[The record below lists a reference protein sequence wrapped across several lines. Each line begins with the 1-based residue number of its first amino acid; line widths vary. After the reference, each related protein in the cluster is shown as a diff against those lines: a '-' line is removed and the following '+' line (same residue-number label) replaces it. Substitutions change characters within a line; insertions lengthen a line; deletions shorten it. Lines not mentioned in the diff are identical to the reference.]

1 MKSLTG
7 TAGAG
12 VACLV
17 AALAVWLHSSAGAQS
32 QFAGQWIIELNS
44 LRSVPGQVHLSLR
57 YDNEG
62 GGHGETSHMIAR
74 EQLQGLSETQAVSP
88 RSPVQF
94 QIRRD
99 AGTFNCEG
107 WFREGKGSG

>member
-7 TAGAG
+7 SAGAV

-17 AALAVWLHSSAGAQS
+17 AALAVWLDSPAGAQT

-44 LRSVPGQVHLSLR
+44 FKPAPGQAHISLR

-74 EQLQGLSETQAVSP
+74 EELQGLSETQAMAPGSA
-88 RSPVQF
+88 VQF

-99 AGTFNCEG
+99 AGAF
-107 WFREGKGSG
+107 